1 MNYETKEAILN
12 SLISDYTL
20 GLRHSNHYFLACAL
34 GQAKT
39 FMIAYPDDKI
49 AKRLY
54 NLVADT
60 VEDLM

>member
-12 SLISDYTL
+12 SLVNDFTL
-20 GLRHSNHYFLACAL
+20 GIRQNNPVFLACAL
-34 GQAKT
+34 GQAKA
-39 FMIAYPDDKI
+39 FMTAYPDDKI

>member
-12 SLISDYTL
+12 SLTNDFTL
-20 GLRHSNHYFLACAL
+20 ELRQNNPYLLACAL
-34 GQAKT
+34 SQAKV
-39 FMIAYPDDKI
+39 FMTAYPDDKI

>member
-12 SLISDYTL
+12 SLTNDFTL
-20 GLRHSNHYFLACAL
+20 GLRQNNPYSLACAL
-34 GQAKT
+34 GQAKA

-49 AKRLY
+49 AKKIY

-60 VEDLM
+60 MEDLM

>member
-1 MNYETKEAILN
+1 MDYGIIEAVLN
-12 SLISDYTL
+12 SLTNDFTL
-20 GLRHSNHYFLACAL
+20 GLRHNNQYLLACAL
-34 GQAKT
+34 GQAKA

-54 NLVADT
+54 HLVADT

>member
-12 SLISDYTL
+12 SLTNDFTL
-20 GLRHSNHYFLACAL
+20 GLRHNNQYLLACAL
-34 GQAKT
+34 GQAKA

-60 VEDLM
+60 IEDLM